1 MKTLYKD
8 ILPFAG
14 IFGAVVLLSGCA
26 SNENTNST
34 GITSQGGQYRG
45 VIYSDG
51 AVVGQDG
58 RECVCR
64 GGQWQP
70 TGGIC
75 DTNVTLLI
83 QGDALVG
90 NTVYSVA
97 EGQKPLVIPS
107 YVPQYLEFF
116 HVNPSSLAL
125 ENVDPSAFWLLNSDP
140 PLLEIVNKCADCID
154 ADYVWTPAEGKPIVR
169 IYRVCGY
176 SETFAK
182 PEGVTGYCIG
192 EFPCR

>member
-8 ILPFAG
+8 ILSFAG
-14 IFGAVVLLSGCA
+14 IFGAIVVLSGCA
-26 SNENTNST
+26 SNENTNPT
-34 GITSQGGQYRG
+34 GITSQGGQYKG

-58 RECVCR
+58 RECMCR

-75 DTNVTLLI
+75 KTNVTLLI

-97 EGQKPLVIPS
+97 QGQNPLVIPA
-107 YVPQYLEFF
+107 YVPKYLEFF
-116 HVNPSSLAL
+116 QVKPSSIAL
-125 ENVDPSAFWLLNSDP
+125 ENVDSSAFWLLSRYP
-140 PLLEIVNKCADCID
+140 PLLEIMNKSPDCIE
-154 ADYVWTPAEGKPIVR
+154 ADYVWFPADGKPIVR
-169 IYRVCGY
+169 NYRVCGN
-176 SETFAK
+176 SEALAK
-182 PEGVTGYCIG
+182 QEGTTGYCIG